1 MAVVKQALLFGDE
14 EAEAD
19 SRFDAKVSS
28 TAKPTSSFPL
38 AKQAIRH
45 ETAIAVKSIR
55 RPKPNPIPTTEK
67 PSATT
72 TATTK
77 TRIVRTSRETF
88 RITNG
93 GMSRDVTLWLER
105 RGKDHWEICGLPL
118 RDRGEAG
125 PYTSQDE
132 AEGDKA
138 GLRRFWEA
146 NGRYADWGA

>member
-14 EAEAD
+14 EAEAEVNVK
-19 SRFDAKVSS
+19 SQSKAVA

-38 AKQAIRH
+38 AKKANLP

-55 RPKPNPIPTTEK
+55 RTKPKPNPTTEK
-67 PSATT
+67 SS
-72 TATTK
+72 ATTK

-93 GMSRDVTLWLER
+93 GMSRDVTLWLEK

-118 RDRGEAG
+118 RDRSEAG